1 MVYKGT
7 SYKKGQFLITGSND
21 SMEFGELVLILIKND
36 TVHLLVSVYEAEL
49 RPDFLVY
56 SVRKD
61 SEKMKCLKIS
71 DLIDF
76 CPLSSYIKEG
86 YQMIP
91 LKHSVVSH

>member
-1 MVYKGT
+1 
-7 SYKKGQFLITGSND
+7 
-21 SMEFGELVLILIKND
+21 MEFGELVLILIQND

-49 RPDFLVY
+49 RPEYHVY

-61 SEKMKCLKIS
+61 REKMKCLKIS

-76 CPLSSYIKEG
+76 CPLPSYIKEG
-86 YQMIP
+86 YQMVS